1 MTHEQWSETI
11 RSKVDATWNL
21 HQLLPPKMDFFIL
34 ASSFLGVIG
43 STSQSNYAAGCTFQD
58 ALAHMR
64 TSREEFGPSISLDLA
79 WIEDIDIDATNAD
92 RFQSM
97 GEHVR
102 HMGTIRIRDVLAML
116 EHFCDHLEPAFGPY
130 ESQLLVGTNVPSVFD
145 ASGEDGLPG
154 HLMRPMFAPFLV
166 KRPNRSTNRKRGSGS
181 TQEDVIQTF
190 QQVKGIP
197 ERGAAVVNAFRI
209 KLSLALGLQAED
221 IDPRKSLSD
230 YGVDS
235 LMAVELRNWI
245 WRSFKASVAVFDIM
259 DGKPLKGVA
268 QLVAEKAE

>member
-1 MTHEQWSETI
+1 MTHKQWSTTI

-21 HQLLPPKMDFFIL
+21 HRLLPPKMDFFIL

-58 ALAHMR
+58 ALAEMR
-64 TSREEFGPSISLDLA
+64 TSKEEFGPSVSLDLA
-79 WIEDIDIDATNAD
+79 WIDDIDIDATSAD

-102 HMGTIRIRDVLAML
+102 HMGTIQTRDVLAML
-116 EHFCDHLEPAFGPY
+116 EHFCDPLQSAVGLD
-130 ESQLLVGTNVPSVFD
+130 ESQLIVGTDVPSVFD
-145 ASGEDGLPG
+145 ASGDNSLPS

-166 KRPNRSTNRKRGSGS
+166 KRPNRSTNRKRGAGS
-181 TQEDVIQTF
+181 AQEDAVETF
-190 QQVKGIP
+190 RQVKGIP
-197 ERGAAVVNAFRI
+197 ERSAAVVNALTI

-235 LMAVELRNWI
+235 LMSVELRNWI

-259 DGKPLKGVA
+259 DGKPLKAVA

>member
-1 MTHEQWSETI
+1 
-11 RSKVDATWNL
+11 
-21 HQLLPPKMDFFIL
+21 MDFFIL

-43 STSQSNYAAGCTFQD
+43 STSQGNYAAGCTFQD

-64 TSREEFGPSISLDLA
+64 TSSEEFGPSISLDLA

-102 HMGTIRIRDVLAML
+102 HMGTIQTRDVLAML
-116 EHFCDHLEPAFGPY
+116 EHFCDPLQAALAPD
-130 ESQLLVGTNVPSVFD
+130 ESQLLVGTDVSSVFD
-145 ASGEDGLPG
+145 AGGEDGLPS

-166 KRPNRSTNRKRGSGS
+166 KRPNNSTNRKRGVGS
-181 TQEDVIQTF
+181 AEEDAVQDF

-197 ERGAAVVNAFRI
+197 ERSAAVVNALMI

-221 IDPRKSLSD
+221 IDPRKGLSD

-235 LMAVELRNWI
+235 LMAVELRNWV

-259 DGKPLKGVA
+259 EEKSLKGVA
-268 QLVAEKAE
+268 QLVAKKAE